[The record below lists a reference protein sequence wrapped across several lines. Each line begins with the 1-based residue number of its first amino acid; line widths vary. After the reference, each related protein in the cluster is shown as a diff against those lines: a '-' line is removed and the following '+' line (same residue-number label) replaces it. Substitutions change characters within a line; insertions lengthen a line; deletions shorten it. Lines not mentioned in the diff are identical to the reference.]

1 MQQRSVFRSMAR
13 RGMPAFAM
21 FVFVAGLLGAQFVP
35 IPPPID
41 GGGEEITVTGEIVG
55 VFCYTRGDFHGLG
68 HKTCSRKCAEAGN
81 PIALLDEEQGELYT
95 LAGDAD
101 YQGGHAVRDELIS
114 EINEIVTLTGTLVR
128 KDDTQI
134 LFVKTIDAGAGPPV
148 PGA

>member
-1 MQQRSVFRSMAR
+1 MQQRDVFRSIAR
-13 RGMPAFAM
+13 LGVATSVML
-21 FVFVAGLLGAQFVP
+21 VIVAGLWGAQRFVP
-35 IPPPID
+35 IPPTVQD
-41 GGGEEITVTGEIVG
+41 GEEITVTGEIVG
-55 VFCYTRGDFHGLG
+55 VFCYSRADFHGLG

-95 LAGDAD
+95 LAGEMD
-101 YQGGHAVRDELIS
+101 YQGAHEVRDQLIS

-134 LFVKTIDAGAGPPV
+134 LFVKTIEAGSGPPV